1 MAYANEAELSLQ
13 QVIKDSQLVHQE
25 VHSFMLK
32 EDLKKLE
39 DALYYA
45 ENIKILLERII
56 NIHLKKE
63 KERESIKMT

>member
-56 NIHLKKE
+56 NIHNSILKEKKKE
-63 KERESIKMT
+63 NA

>member
-1 MAYANEAELSLQ
+1 MAYATETDLSLQ
-13 QVIKDSQLVHQE
+13 QVIRDSQLVHQE
-25 VHSFMLK
+25 VRSFMFN

-56 NIHLKKE
+56 NTHIRALKEEKKE
-63 KERESIKMT
+63 NA